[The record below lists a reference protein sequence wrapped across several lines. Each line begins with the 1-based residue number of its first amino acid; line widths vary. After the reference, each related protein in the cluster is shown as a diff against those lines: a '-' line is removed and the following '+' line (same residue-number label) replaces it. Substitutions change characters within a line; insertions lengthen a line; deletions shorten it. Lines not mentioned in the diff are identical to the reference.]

1 MYEEEQGK
9 TASERIKKEA
19 WWRRWVDETL
29 VHTLSPNIYQS
40 PGEAIRTFKYLSEA
54 GEWDKNFPA
63 WQVPLMIYAGAISMY
78 VIGKR
83 LKKRHQLKDDVR
95 ISLYDACDEWVRAV
109 GDKKYLGGDQ
119 PNLADLATYGVLSA
133 IEGCDA
139 FGDVQMHTRILPW
152 FNRMKTV
159 VKNHQG
165 ASQINARKATAG

>member
-1 MYEEEQGK
+1 MLFHL
-9 TASERIKKEA
+9 RKEA